1 MWPQAIS
8 RLTMK
13 CAPRGLLLLMS
24 ATLAAT
30 PALAHHSFAQFDTE
44 RSVELIGTMRALEW
58 QNPHAWIWIDIM
70 KADGTSETWGGEFG
84 GGPSTLPR
92 DGLTRNMIQPG
103 DKITLTLYPARDGSK
118 AGSVAKIML
127 EDGRLL
133 SFQRPMP
140 APTPTPADPSAAP
153 K

>member
-1 MWPQAIS
+1 VERGAVIEGV
-8 RLTMK
+8 MK
-13 CAPRGLLLLMS
+13 HTLRQCLRGWVLPL
-24 ATLAAT
+24 LAAIAL
-30 PALAHHSFAQFDTE
+30 PVLAHHSFAQFDTE
-44 RSVELIGTMRALEW
+44 RTVELIGTMRALEW

-70 KADGTSETWGGEFG
+70 NSDGTSEAWGGEFG

-118 AGSVAKIML
+118 AGSVAKIQL
-127 EDGRLL
+127 EDGRVLN
-133 SFQRPMP
+133 FQRPMP
-140 APTPTPADPSAAP
+140 APADSTSAP